1 MSHDGLRES
10 KGQMKPRGP
19 EVSLPWEQGSGSVS
33 SSLDSAVGLGSER
46 KRGDWGR
53 GLCWQHLLTQPP
65 AAI

>member
-19 EVSLPWEQGSGSVS
+19 EARLALGTGSGSVS

-46 KRGDWGR
+46 KEGIGA
-53 GLCWQHLLTQPP
+53 GVFASSTF
-65 AAI
+65 